1 MKTPTDK
8 ALEALRESMVQTR
21 HDAVEEIKDGMRECI
36 HDLAD
41 HIFEKYIIIDKR
53 TQQPV
58 NDEDCDLMAPIS
70 DSEWY
75 QHEILELLKRNEDDA
90 LEQMAWVVE
99 PEIAPDGCTPEDRF
113 VADPLGLPIPSTC
126 LPVGSHQYI
135 QGIEELG
142 RASVAQ
148 EDVLRKAFKYLQTM
162 PNVVSQETAAQ
173 EAQAISKVKHI
184 IHTQWLRAAQKA
196 QHVYTLLMRGR
207 GSGMEDLATSMVQQ
221 HVTDMD
227 MS

>member
-1 MKTPTDK
+1 METPTDK
-8 ALEALRESMVQTR
+8 ALEVLRESMVQMR
-21 HDAVEEIKDGMRECI
+21 HDAVEEIKDGMRECV
-36 HDLAD
+36 HDLAG
-41 HIFEKYIIIDKR
+41 HIFEKYIVIDKQ

-58 NDEDCDLMAPIS
+58 NEENCDLMASIS

-90 LEQMAWVVE
+90 LEQMAWIAE
-99 PEIAPDGCTPEDRF
+99 PEIAPDGCAPEERF
-113 VADPLGLPIPSTC
+113 VADSLDFPIPSTC
-126 LPVGSHQYI
+126 FPVGSHQYI

-142 RASVAQ
+142 RTAVEQ

-162 PNVVSQETAAQ
+162 PNVVSQEIAAQ
-173 EAQAISKVKHI
+173 EAQAISKVKHL
-184 IHTQWLRAAQKA
+184 IHTQWLREARKA

-207 GSGMEDLATSMVQQ
+207 GNGMEDLATTMAQQ
-221 HVTDMD
+221 QMAGID